1 MSSTDYYNNN
11 ARVFFDATVAV
22 DMSELRQRFLAEVG
36 KSGHILDAGC
46 GSGRD
51 ANYFRES
58 GYAVSAFD
66 SSPELARLATEYIEL
81 KVDVRTFQ
89 ELESRAEFDGIW
101 ACASLL
107 HVPGSD
113 MEETWKRLW
122 RALKPGGVIYASYK
136 QGEGER
142 EVDGRHFTDASE
154 ARLSQWVDALPNAN
168 VLALWPTEDQR
179 PDRSDQWLN
188 ILVRKEVGNL
198 VSGDFQDPFL
208 PHLRAAIRIANRVD
222 FAVAFIK
229 QTGLRLLLPDLED
242 GLARSLQSEG
252 SDFQLRLLTSDYLD
266 VTDPEAL
273 RHLLQLQERGAEV
286 RVFNAA
292 SVGFHLKAYLFS
304 QQQGLADIRWG
315 AAFVGSSNI
324 SRQALQSGIE
334 WNYRID
340 YPQGRSF
347 LEVQGHFNRL
357 FRHPNT
363 EPLSDA
369 WIDHYEQRRT
379 KPQFDIAPGSSEADP
394 PPQPSDIQEEALQA
408 LAATRQAGYQR
419 GLVVLAT
426 GMGKTWLAAFD
437 TQQFRARRVL
447 FVAHREEILF
457 QAADT
462 FQRICPNERVGFY
475 TGKERDPKVDILC
488 ASIQTLGRQEHLN
501 RFPADH
507 FDYIVVD
514 EFHHAAAFSYQAL
527 LHHFRPRFLL
537 GLTATPDR
545 TDNADILSLCDNN
558 LVFESDLIQ
567 GVEQKLLVPFH
578 YFGIF
583 DSTVDYQAIPWRN
596 GRFDPALLSHRL
608 GTLARARHAFT
619 TWQARA
625 QRRTLAFCVSI
636 RHAEF
641 MAEHFKKQGVAA
653 VAVYASSNISRGEAL
668 DGLTS
673 GAFQVIFSVD
683 LFNEGVD
690 LPAIDTVML
699 LRPTDSKVMFLQ
711 QIGRGLRTAAD
722 KTHLVILDFVA
733 NHKGFLHKPQALLA
747 EAMNYQALAKFGK
760 RLASGPLEIAQGC
773 YLNYDLELIDFF
785 QELGRTAA
793 SIERDYQA
801 LVDVLDRR
809 PTPTEFYRF
818 GASFNQVRSQYGHWF
833 AFVQAM
839 GGLTDI
845 ESTELDRNQAFL
857 KALETTAMT
866 KSFKMILLEAF
877 QELDG
882 WRAAPTLADLARQ
895 SRQVLQRRPE
905 LLTDVP
911 EAFQV
916 QESGDSDAWQKYW
929 YNNPVSA
936 WINAGQKRKPTFFKE
951 EDGCFVPKTQATKA
965 TRVTSF
971 HSMVQELVDYRLTRY
986 SKNTATVDAAP
997 APQLAERTELA
1008 YFPDL
1013 KIACGHF
1020 KLGSA
1025 DNNELRSLGDTYGKL
1040 DPARHFIARATGSSM
1055 DGGKTPI
1062 ADGDYLLLEAVT
1074 SNQAGSITN
1083 NIMAIERQAI
1093 DGGNEYLLRKVLKG
1107 NIGQYTLRA
1116 LNPEYPDIDVTEDLT
1131 EQLRTFARFKA
1142 VVNPLDMAVGEPFM
1156 REDIPPL
1163 FNETFNPGNWN
1174 IGHVVL
1180 NKQSAH
1186 ILLVTLNKSGKIQGH
1201 RYVDHWLGERHF
1213 YWQSQRPT
1221 TPTSKRGR
1229 ELIQHQVLGIDI
1241 HLFVRENKLQGG
1253 KAAPFVYYGAV
1264 KYVKHEGSAPM
1275 GVTFELA

>member
-1 MSSTDYYNNN
+1 MSSTHHYNNN
-11 ARVFFDATVAV
+11 AQAFFDATVAV
-22 DMSELRQRFLAEVG
+22 DMFELRQRFLEEVVEG
-36 KSGHILDAGC
+36 GHILDAGC

-51 ANYFRES
+51 AKHFRDS

-66 SSPELARLATEYIEL
+66 SSAELARLATEFTGL
-81 KVDVRTFQ
+81 KVEVRSFQ

-107 HVPGSD
+107 HVPSAD
-113 MEETWKRLW
+113 MSEAWKRLW

-136 QGEGER
+136 HGEGER
-142 EVDGRHFTDASE
+142 EVDGRRYTDANE
-154 ARLSQWVDALPNAN
+154 ERVAQWTEGLPNAA
-168 VLALWPTEDQR
+168 VLALWHTEDQR
-179 PDRSDQWLN
+179 AERTDQWLN
-188 ILVRKEVGNL
+188 ILIRKEPGNL
-198 VSGDFQDPFL
+198 VSGDFEDPFL
-208 PHLRAAIRIANRVD
+208 PHLRAAIRTANKVD

-242 GLARSLQSEG
+242 GLTRSQENDS
-252 SDFQLRLLTSDYLD
+252 SDFQLRVLASDYLD

-273 RHLLQLQERGAEV
+273 RRLLQLQERGAEV

-304 QQQGLADIRWG
+304 RRHGPDSIDWG

-340 YPQGRSF
+340 YPEDRSF
-347 LEVQGHFNRL
+347 LEVQNHFNRL
-357 FRHPNT
+357 FKHPNT
-363 EPLSDA
+363 EPLSDV
-369 WIDHYEQRRT
+369 WIDQYEQRRT

-394 PPQPSDIQEEALQA
+394 PPQPTEIQEDALQA
-408 LAATRQAGYQR
+408 LATTRQAGYQR

-437 TQQFRARRVL
+437 TQQFAASRVL

-475 TGKERDPKVDILC
+475 TGKERDPRVDVLC

-514 EFHHAAAFSYQAL
+514 EFHHAAAVSYQAL
-527 LHHFRPRFLL
+527 LQHFRPKFLL

-583 DSTVDYQAIPWRN
+583 DSTVDYQEIPWRN
-596 GRFDPALLSHRL
+596 GRFDPAQLSHRL
-608 GTLARARHAFT
+608 ATLARARHAFA
-619 TWQARA
+619 TWQDKA
-625 QRRTLAFCVSI
+625 QTRTLAFCVSI

-641 MAEHFKKQGVAA
+641 MAHHFKKQGVAS
-653 VAVYASSNISRGEAL
+653 VAVHASSEVSRGEAL

-699 LRPTDSKVMFLQ
+699 LRPTESKVMFLQ

-747 EAMNYQALAKFGK
+747 ESMNYQALAKMGK
-760 RLASGPLEIAQGC
+760 KLASGSLEIAKGC

-785 QELGRTAA
+785 QELGRSAA
-793 SIERDYQA
+793 GIERDYQA

-818 GASFNQVRSQYGHWF
+818 GASFTQVRSQYGHWF

-845 ESTELDRNQAFL
+845 ESAELERNKAFL
-857 KALETTAMT
+857 KELETTAMT

-877 QELDG
+877 QELGG
-882 WRAAPTLADLARQ
+882 WRAAPTLADLSRQ
-895 SRQVLQRRPE
+895 SWQLLQRRPE
-905 LLTDVP
+905 LLSDVP
-911 EAFQV
+911 EGFQT
-916 QESGDSDAWQKYW
+916 ENTGETDSWRKYW
-929 YNNPVSA
+929 YKNPISA
-936 WINAGQKRKPTFFKE
+936 WIKAGQKGKPTFFKE
-951 EDGCFVPKTQATKA
+951 EDGHFVPKTEVAN
-965 TRVTSF
+965 VTAF

-986 SKNTATVDAAP
+986 NKNTNVVPATP
-997 APQLAERTELA
+997 ATLLSDQVELA

-1020 KLGSA
+1020 KPGSA
-1025 DNNELRSLGDTYGKL
+1025 ENNELRSIGQAYGKL

-1062 ADGDYLLLEAVT
+1062 ADGDFLLLEAVT
-1074 SNQAGSITN
+1074 PGHAGSITN
-1083 NIMAIERQAI
+1083 NIMAIERQGT
-1093 DGGNEYLLRKVLKG
+1093 GGSNEYLLRKVLKG
-1107 NIGQYTLRA
+1107 NNGQYTLRA
-1116 LNPEYPDIDVTEDLT
+1116 FNPEYKDIEVTEELT
-1131 EQLRTFARFKA
+1131 EQLRTFARLKA
-1142 VVNPLDMAVGEPFM
+1142 VVNPLDMAVGESFM

-1174 IGHVVL
+1174 SGHVVL
-1180 NKQSAH
+1180 ASQSTH
-1186 ILLVTLNKSGKIQGH
+1186 VLLVTLNKSGKSDDH
-1201 RYVDHWLGERHF
+1201 RYVDHWLDERHF
-1213 YWQSQRPT
+1213 YWESQRAT
-1221 TPTSKRGR
+1221 TPTSKKGR
-1229 ELIQHQVLGIDI
+1229 ELIEHQTLGIDI
-1241 HLFVRENKLQGG
+1241 YLFIRENKLQGG
-1253 KAAPFVYYGAV
+1253 KAAPFVNYGTV
-1264 KYVKHEGSAPM
+1264 KYLKHEGSAPM
-1275 GVTFELA
+1275 GVTFELV